1 MRLLVSDR
9 TSHPRRWHVKKP
21 MSKKTV
27 CDLPML
33 GMRDRKHADTP
44 IPCVECFAYISPTI
58 MTQHYQRSTMS
69 TESSEPKLES
79 APEPETVKPSK
90 LKRIKSAATV
100 AGIYAIPVTM
110 VGGLMLFSYKTSQM
124 DLEAARLNFE
134 AAKLTRLAD
143 AATQQ

>member
-1 MRLLVSDR
+1 
-9 TSHPRRWHVKKP
+9 
-21 MSKKTV
+21 
-27 CDLPML
+27 
-33 GMRDRKHADTP
+33 
-44 IPCVECFAYISPTI
+44 
-58 MTQHYQRSTMS
+58 MS

-79 APEPETVKPSK
+79 APEPETVKPFK